1 MTTYQTGP
9 LVVWPDVEVLVRA
22 WLVTNLASAP
32 NVRTETDSTF
42 ATPTPDAA
50 MTLPLVLIQR
60 IPGGSTDANASTEE
74 AAVDVEC
81 YGKDRAAMWA
91 LYAEVHAWM
100 LRLGGQTTAKG
111 AVDEVTVTN
120 GVGEVNYANPNVR
133 RCVTTYHVS
142 LRPSHTLP

>member
-9 LVVWPDVEVLVRA
+9 LVVWPDVEALVRA
-22 WLVTNLASAP
+22 WLVANVASGT

-42 ATPTPDAA
+42 GTTSPSPS

-91 LYAEVHAWM
+91 LYSEVHAWM
-100 LRLGGQTTAKG
+100 LRLSGQSTAKG
-111 AVDEVTVTN
+111 AVDAVTVAN

-142 LRPSHTLP
+142 TRPAHTLP